1 MSLSREALERI
12 DDADYDQ
19 WEVPAWGT
27 VRIRSL
33 SANERLQLA
42 ELGSSDGL
50 TAMELFDFYARL
62 IALSLVD
69 AENRLLFDA
78 DSEPDR
84 AIIKRKNWSRLEEVG
99 RRILRFN
106 AMSAG
111 DEGEGKN

>member
-1 MSLSREALERI
+1 MISSKEQFEAME
-12 DDADYDQ
+12 DADHDQ
-19 WEVPAWGT
+19 WEVRSWGT

-33 SANERLQLA
+33 SAEERLQLA